1 MGKKDQFINELRS
14 NEHIVQIISW
24 DGLVKEWEVK
34 KGIAKIS
41 ANYVSPANDSVT
53 AARLLKEFG
62 LSGKV
67 VMRRYA
73 GKEYVIFKGHP
84 ELRRVFKGTR
94 YSATHPTVV
103 RMAIGPKGV
112 IGKVKGGFVLSVVL
126 CAGVN
131 IFDFFIRD
139 EATLCELLGTMSS
152 DLIKIGVSS
161 IAAAVAG
168 LAAGSV
174 AILSGVAA
182 APIIVAIGVG
192 ILTTLF
198 IDHVDEKTGATRAL
212 IQAYEEAGMGFKKA
226 AETISSI
233 PKRSLREYY
242 RWERWMIYRAINQ
255 AIQY

>member
-1 MGKKDQFINELRS
+1 MDKKDQFISELRS

-24 DGLVKEWEVK
+24 DKLSEEWEAK
-34 KGIAKIS
+34 KGIAKTG
-41 ANYVSPANDSVT
+41 ANYVSPAIDSFT
-53 AARLLKEFG
+53 AARILKEFG

-73 GKEYVIFKGHP
+73 GKDYVIFKGYP
-84 ELRRVFKGTR
+84 GLRNIFRGTR

-103 RMAIGPKGV
+103 RTAIGPKGV
-112 IGKVKGGFVLSVVL
+112 IDKVKGGFVLSVVL

-174 AILSGVAA
+174 AVLSGVAA
-182 APIIVAIGVG
+182 APLIVAIGVG
-192 ILTTLF
+192 ILTTLVL
-198 IDHVDEKTGATRAL
+198 DHVDERTGATRAL
-212 IQAYEEAGMGFKKA
+212 IQAYEEAGLGSKKA

-233 PKRSLREYY
+233 PERSLREYY
-242 RWERWMIYRAINQ
+242 RWEKWMIYRAINQ
-255 AIQY
+255 AIHY